1 MKKQKLLFTKKLF
14 GFLLALVMV
23 CSLIPLMPQQVEAA
37 ADGFYTSGTSIYDAN
52 GNKFIM
58 RGVNIAHAWYPNETE
73 TSIKAAA
80 GKGANCVRIVC
91 SDGKQYTK
99 TTASELQKIID
110 TCKQNKVV
118 AIVEVHDATGSDS
131 TSDLNAAVDYWKE
144 MKSIINN
151 NRKYVIV
158 NIANEWYGTWDGG
171 AWASGYQTA
180 IRNMRNAGIHNLL
193 MVDCA
198 GWGQYPDS
206 IKYNGKSVIQADSD
220 NNIMFSIHM
229 YEYAGS
235 DANTVR
241 TNIDNALATGVPL
254 IIGEFGFKH
263 TNGDV
268 DEYTI
273 MQYCQQKGA
282 GYMGWSWKGNGDTW
296 AYLDLAKSW
305 DGSNLSDWGNTLFYG
320 DNGISKTA
328 STCSVFTGSGSSSGS
343 NTGNSGN
350 SSGGSNT
357 GNSGSGNSGS
367 DYNTNG
373 LDGVYYIKNAY
384 SGKYLDIVN
393 AYSSNGTNV
402 QQYEFNGCTAQQFK
416 LVNDGNGYYSILTAC
431 SDFKSCVDVYRG
443 SSSNGTNIQ
452 QWSYHGGNSQK
463 FQFVKSGDK
472 YIIKTKASNCYSCL
486 DLYAWEKGNCGN
498 IAQWEFL
505 NGENQ
510 LWYLEK
516 VSGNN
521 SGSSSSSGSTSG
533 NNSGNGSSGSSS
545 SNTGASNNYKSLFWG
560 SNSSSNWNQAV
571 SVMTSKNGGSF
582 NGSDVTKGGCF
593 YIEYDGNK
601 DDLELIL
608 QSWSG
613 GASWAKVSISES
625 GSANCHRYIKCSYDN
640 CVSAFGTSDFGNKLD
655 QVHVSAKSGSIT
667 VYSVCYVY

>member
-1 MKKQKLLFTKKLF
+1 MKRQKLLLTKKLF
-14 GFLLALVMV
+14 GFLLTLVMI
-23 CSLIPLMPQQVEAA
+23 CSLIPLMPQQVKAA
-37 ADGFYTSGTSIYDAN
+37 SDGFYTSGTSVYDAN

-110 TCKQNKVV
+110 ICKQNKVV
-118 AIVEVHDATGSDS
+118 AIVEVHDATGSDG

-144 MKSIINN
+144 MKSIIND

-180 IRNMRNAGIHNLL
+180 IKNMRNAGIHNLL

-206 IKYNGKSVIQADSD
+206 IKYNGASVIRADSD

-235 DANTVR
+235 DANTVK

-254 IIGEFGFKH
+254 TIGEFGFKH

-296 AYLDLAKSW
+296 AYLDLANNW
-305 DGSNLSDWGNTLFYG
+305 DGSSLSDWGNTLFYG

-328 STCSVFTGSGSSSGS
+328 QKCSVFDGSSS
-343 NTGNSGN
+343 
-350 SSGGSNT
+350 
-357 GNSGSGNSGS
+357 
-367 DYNTNG
+367 
-373 LDGVYYIKNAY
+373 
-384 SGKYLDIVN
+384 
-393 AYSSNGTNV
+393 
-402 QQYEFNGCTAQQFK
+402 
-416 LVNDGNGYYSILTAC
+416 
-431 SDFKSCVDVYRG
+431 
-443 SSSNGTNIQ
+443 
-452 QWSYHGGNSQK
+452 
-463 FQFVKSGDK
+463 
-472 YIIKTKASNCYSCL
+472 
-486 DLYAWEKGNCGN
+486 
-498 IAQWEFL
+498 
-505 NGENQ
+505 
-510 LWYLEK
+510 
-516 VSGNN
+516 
-521 SGSSSSSGSTSG
+521 
-533 NNSGNGSSGSSS
+533 
-545 SNTGASNNYKSLFWG
+545 YKSLFWG

-593 YIEYDGNK
+593 YVEYDGNEN
-601 DDLELIL
+601 DLELIL

-625 GSANCHRYIKCSYDN
+625 GSANGHRYIKCSYDN
-640 CVSAFGTSDFGNKLD
+640 CVSAFGTSDFANKLD

-667 VYSVCYVY
+667 VYSVCYLY

>member
-1 MKKQKLLFTKKLF
+1 MGRQLKRKEMERMKRQKRLITKKLL
-14 GFLLALVMV
+14 GFLLTLIMI
-23 CSLIPLMPQQVEAA
+23 CSLIPMLPQQVKAA
-37 ADGFYTSGTSIYDAN
+37 ADGFYTSGTSVYDAN

-80 GKGANCVRIVC
+80 SKGANCVRIVC

-110 TCKQNKVV
+110 ICKQNKVV

-180 IRNMRNAGIHNLL
+180 IKNMRNAGIHNLL

-235 DANTVR
+235 DANTVK

-254 IIGEFGFKH
+254 TIGEFGFKH

-305 DGSNLSDWGNTLFYG
+305 DGSSLSDWGNTLFYG

-328 STCSVFTGSGSSSGS
+328 TACTVFTGSGSSG
-343 NTGNSGN
+343 
-350 SSGGSNT
+350 SSGGSES
-357 GNSGSGNSGS
+357 GSSGGSGSSGSGT
-367 DYNTNG
+367 DYNTSG

-393 AYSSNGTNV
+393 GYSSNGTNV
-402 QQYEFNGCTAQQFK
+402 QQYQFNGSTAQQFK

-431 SDFKSCVDVYRG
+431 SDFKSCVDVYKG

-452 QWSYHGGNSQK
+452 QWGYYGGDSQK

-472 YIIKTKASNCYSCL
+472 YIIKTKVSNCYSCL
-486 DLYAWEKGNCGN
+486 DLYAWEKGNGGN
-498 IAQWEFL
+498 IAEWEFL
-505 NGENQ
+505 NGKNQ
-510 LWYLEK
+510 LWSLEK
-516 VSGNN
+516 VSGGNT
-521 SGSSSSSGSTSG
+521 GSSSSSSDSSSSGST
-533 NNSGNGSSGSSS
+533 
-545 SNTGASNNYKSLFWG
+545 NNYKSLFWG
-560 SNSSSNWNQAV
+560 SSSSSNWNQAV

-593 YIEYDGNK
+593 YVEYDGNEN
-601 DDLELIL
+601 DLELVL

-613 GASWAKVSISES
+613 ASTWAKVSISES
-625 GSANCHRYIKCSYDN
+625 GSANGHRYIKCSYDN
-640 CVSAFGTSDFGNKLD
+640 CVSAFGTNDFANKLD

-667 VYSVCYVY
+667 VYSVCYLY

>member
-1 MKKQKLLFTKKLF
+1 MKKQKLLFNKKLF

-23 CSLIPLMPQQVEAA
+23 CSLIPLMPQQVKAA
-37 ADGFYTSGTSIYDAN
+37 ADGFYTNGTSIYDAN

-235 DANTVR
+235 DANTVK

-254 IIGEFGFKH
+254 TIGEFGFKH

-328 STCSVFTGSGSSSGS
+328 STCSVFTGSGSSS
-343 NTGNSGN
+343 
-350 SSGGSNT
+350 
-357 GNSGSGNSGS
+357 
-367 DYNTNG
+367 
-373 LDGVYYIKNAY
+373 
-384 SGKYLDIVN
+384 
-393 AYSSNGTNV
+393 
-402 QQYEFNGCTAQQFK
+402 
-416 LVNDGNGYYSILTAC
+416 
-431 SDFKSCVDVYRG
+431 
-443 SSSNGTNIQ
+443 
-452 QWSYHGGNSQK
+452 
-463 FQFVKSGDK
+463 
-472 YIIKTKASNCYSCL
+472 
-486 DLYAWEKGNCGN
+486 
-498 IAQWEFL
+498 
-505 NGENQ
+505 
-510 LWYLEK
+510 
-516 VSGNN
+516 
-521 SGSSSSSGSTSG
+521 
-533 NNSGNGSSGSSS
+533 

-571 SVMTSKNGGSF
+571 SVMTSKNGGCF

-625 GSANCHRYIKCSYDN
+625 GSANGHRYIKCSYDN

-655 QVHVSAKSGSIT
+655 QVHVSAKSSSLT
-667 VYSVCYVY
+667 VYSVCYVYPIFLILQT